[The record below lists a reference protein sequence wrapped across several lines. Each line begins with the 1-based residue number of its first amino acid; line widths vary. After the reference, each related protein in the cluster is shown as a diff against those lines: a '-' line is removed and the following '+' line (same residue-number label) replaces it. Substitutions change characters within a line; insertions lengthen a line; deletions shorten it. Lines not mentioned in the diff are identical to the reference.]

1 MIRAQAMAARIA
13 CERMTMVRLTRLHDS
28 VERACGL
35 AARPRWDGKAA
46 AHAEI
51 FNLLADAADDPRL
64 TESVASARELIVAVG
79 RAADGMIISS
89 RRRLLSHL
97 HAGDGEGA
105 DAEMENHLRA
115 LLYMRR
121 LALPSGTGLRAE
133 Q

>member
-1 MIRAQAMAARIA
+1 MIRAQAMAARLA
-13 CERMTMVRLTRLHDS
+13 CERMTMVRLARLHAS
-28 VERACGL
+28 VEQACGL
-35 AARPRWDGKAA
+35 AARPRWDGKAT

-51 FNLLADAADDPRL
+51 FKLLADVTDDPRL
-64 TESVASARELIVAVG
+64 TESVASARELILAVG

-105 DAEMENHLRA
+105 ELEMENHLRA

-121 LALPSGTGLRAE
+121 LALPSSTGPRAE